1 MYRIIDGRGSG
12 KTSRLML
19 LAKETGAAIACS
31 NPWAMAE
38 KAKNIILTIAED
50 LELNREYQGKVV
62 RIMQFGAFVE
72 VAPGKDGMIHISKLS
87 KERVEK
93 VEDVVKIGDE
103 VIVKTINIDNKG
115 RVDFKLV
122 QKL

>member
-38 KAKNIILTIAED
+38 KAKSYGIVGIDFISYED
-50 LELNREYQGKVV
+50 LFNKDNFTVRGRKILIDEIENFIQYQL
-62 RIMQFGAFVE
+62 
-72 VAPGKDGMIHISKLS
+72 PGKLIGYTLS
-87 KERVEK
+87 N
-93 VEDVVKIGDE
+93 ED
-103 VIVKTINIDNKG
+103 
-115 RVDFKLV
+115 
-122 QKL
+122 

>member
-38 KAKNIILTIAED
+38 KAKTYGIVGIDFISYED
-50 LELNREYQGKVV
+50 LFYKDDFTIRGRKILIDEIENFIQYLLSGKL
-62 RIMQFGAFVE
+62 IGYT
-72 VAPGKDGMIHISKLS
+72 LS
-87 KERVEK
+87 N
-93 VEDVVKIGDE
+93 ED
-103 VIVKTINIDNKG
+103 
-115 RVDFKLV
+115 
-122 QKL
+122 